1 MSARHATYTRVTHP
15 TAMNLQPR
23 FHLLTIVFFV
33 VFAIPSWLAVRA
45 LAEGIMEQWA
55 VRYAEKQVLYDK
67 GRTLQPIL
75 REVALSRQLASSQ
88 PIREWARK
96 PDDAPLTQRAVK
108 EMENFRQNFADHSYF
123 VALQSN
129 GRYYHNNAQNEYAGE
144 EFRYVMDPRNKKD
157 AWFYDLIRQQRAIHI
172 NVNPDPN
179 LGITKLW
186 IDVLIRDGNDI
197 LGIAGTGLD
206 LTSFI
211 KNVVEEGSPGVTSL
225 FVDHS
230 GAIQIHRNQA
240 LIDFSSIS
248 KSQTKSQQNTID
260 LLFEREADRRAVLA
274 AMKELEVQKK
284 SVATLFVQAGG
295 KRHIAGIAYLPEI
308 DWHEITLLDLDVL
321 LPFSQF
327 TGILVVYTLTLL
339 GILLL
344 FNLSLRRFVLIP
356 LQKLDTGMSA
366 VETGSDVPE
375 HLDTLGTGEIGRLM
389 KRFVQMSKSVTVSR
403 RDLEF
408 KVQERT
414 IALERLTKIDPLTE
428 LLNRRG
434 MSERIEAELK
444 RTRRETQRLGIL
456 WLDLDCFKEIN
467 DNHGHAIGDQALI
480 AVSRIIDATI
490 RPYDVA
496 ARWGGDEFLI
506 MLYPTDEDVLLSLGE
521 RLRLAIAACSAVVD
535 ATGNRIPLSASIGG
549 HLANAGEEFN
559 NVLSQ
564 ADRALYAAKAAGRN
578 CYRTT
583 HALGASA

>member
-1 MSARHATYTRVTHP
+1 
-15 TAMNLQPR
+15 MNLQPR
-23 FHLLTIVFFV
+23 FHLLTIAFFV
-33 VFAIPSWLAVRA
+33 IFAIPSWLAVRA

-96 PDDAPLTQRAVK
+96 PDDAQLTRRAVK
-108 EMENFRQNFADHSYF
+108 EMENFRQNFQDHSYF

-129 GRYYHNNAQNEYAGE
+129 GQYFHNNAQNEYAGE

-157 AWFYDLIRQQRAIHI
+157 AWFYDLIRQKRDIHI

-206 LTSFI
+206 LTAFI
-211 KNVVEEGSPGVTSL
+211 KNVVEEGAPGVTSL
-225 FVDHS
+225 FVDHT

-240 LIDFSSIS
+240 LIDFASIS
-248 KSQTKSQQNTID
+248 KTKSQQNTID
-260 LLFEREADRRAVLA
+260 LLFEQVDDRKAVLA
-274 AMKELEVQKK
+274 AMKELEMQKK
-284 SVATLFVQAGG
+284 NVATLLVQSGG
-295 KRHIAGIAYLPEI
+295 KRHIAGITYLPEI

-339 GILLL
+339 GTLLV
-344 FNLSLRRFVLIP
+344 FNLALQRFVLKP
-356 LQKLDTGMSA
+356 LQQLDAGMSA
-366 VETGSDVPE
+366 VESGSEVPA
-375 HLDTLGTGEIGRLM
+375 HLDMLGAGEIGRLM
-389 KRFVQMSKSVTVSR
+389 KRFVQMAQSVTVSR

-434 MSERIEAELK
+434 MSERIKSEL
-444 RTRRETQRLGIL
+444 RRARREENPVGIL
-456 WLDLDCFKEIN
+456 WLDLDDFKEIN
-467 DNHGHAIGDQALI
+467 DWHGHAAGDQALI
-480 AVSRIIDATI
+480 AVARIIDATI

-506 MLYPTDEDVLLSLGE
+506 MLYPTDVDVLLSIGE
-521 RLRLAIAACSAVVD
+521 RLRQAIANCRTVMTHD
-535 ATGNRIPLSASIGG
+535 GTHIPLSASIGG
-549 HLANAGEEFN
+549 HIAGINEEFN
-559 NVLSQ
+559 SVLHQ

-583 HALGASA
+583 PVIAEDA

>member
-1 MSARHATYTRVTHP
+1 
-15 TAMNLQPR
+15 MNLRPR
-23 FHLLTIVFFV
+23 FHLLTIVFFII
-33 VFAIPSWLAVRA
+33 FAIPSWLAVRA

-88 PIREWARK
+88 PIREWAHK
-96 PDDAPLTQRAVK
+96 PENKDFARRAVA
-108 EMENFRQNFADHSYF
+108 EMEGFRKNFQDHSYF
-123 VALQSN
+123 VALLKN
-129 GRYYHNNAQNEYAGE
+129 GHYFHNNAANEFAGE

-157 AWFYDLIRQQRAIHI
+157 AWFYDLIRKQRDIHI

-179 LGITKLW
+179 LGVTKLW

-206 LTSFI
+206 LTAFI
-211 KNVVEEGSPGVTSL
+211 KNVVEEDTPGVTSL
-225 FVDHS
+225 FVDHD
-230 GAIQIHRNQA
+230 GAIQIHRNQS
-240 LIDFSSIS
+240 LIDFASIS
-248 KSQTKSQQNTID
+248 KTKSQQNTIK
-260 LLFEREADRRAVLA
+260 LLFDREDDHKAVLA

-284 SVATLFVQAGG
+284 TVATLFVQVGG

-339 GILLL
+339 GILFL
-344 FNLSLRRFVLIP
+344 FNLALRRFVLTP
-356 LQKLDTGMSA
+356 LQQLDKAMAA
-366 VETGSDVPE
+366 VETGSDVPPE
-375 HLDTLGTGEIGRLM
+375 LERLGSGEIGRLM
-389 KRFVQMSKSVTVSR
+389 KRFVQMAKSVTVSR

-434 MSERIEAELK
+434 MSERIEAELM
-444 RTRRETQRLGIL
+444 RARREQNALGLL
-456 WLDLDCFKEIN
+456 WLDVDGFKEIN
-467 DNHGHAIGDQALI
+467 DRYGHAAGDRALETI
-480 AVSRIIDATI
+480 AGIIDATI

-506 MLYPTDEDVLLSLGE
+506 MLYPADEATLRALGE
-521 RLRLAIAACSAVVD
+521 RLLDAIASCRNV
-535 ATGNRIPLSASIGG
+535 TGQDGTPIALRASIGG
-549 HLANAGEEFN
+549 HSSASGEDFTH
-559 NVLSQ
+559 LLQQ
-564 ADRALYAAKAAGRN
+564 ADRALYAAKADGRN
-578 CYRTT
+578 CYRSSPD
-583 HALGASA
+583 ALENHLIRT

>member
-1 MSARHATYTRVTHP
+1 
-15 TAMNLQPR
+15 MNLQPR
-23 FHLLTIVFFV
+23 FHLLTIIFFV
-33 VFAIPSWLAVRA
+33 VFAIPSWIAVRA
-45 LAEGIMEQWA
+45 LAESIMEQWA

-75 REVALSRQLASSQ
+75 REVALSRQMASSQ
-88 PIREWARK
+88 PLREWARRPEDK
-96 PDDAPLTQRAVK
+96 ALTQRAVK
-108 EMENFRQNFADHSYF
+108 EMENFRQNFQDHSYF
-123 VALQSN
+123 VALLGN
-129 GRYYHNNAQNEYAGE
+129 GHYYHNNAQNEFGGQ
-144 EFRYVMDPRNKKD
+144 EFRYVMDERNKKD
-157 AWFYDLIRQQRAIHI
+157 AWFYDLIRQKRDIHI

-225 FVDHS
+225 FVDHD

-240 LIDFSSIS
+240 LIDFASIS
-248 KSQTKSQQNTID
+248 KNKSQQNTID
-260 LLFEREADRRAVLA
+260 LLFERPEDRKAVLA
-274 AMKELEVQKK
+274 AMKELEVRKK
-284 SVATLFVQAGG
+284 NVATLFVQSNGR
-295 KRHIAGIAYLPEI
+295 RHIAGIAYLPEI

-327 TGILVVYTLTLL
+327 AGILAVYTLTLL

-344 FNLSLRRFVLIP
+344 FNLALTRFILKP
-356 LQKLDTGMSA
+356 LKQLDAGMAA
-366 VETGSDVPE
+366 VEAGSEVPAKLE
-375 HLDTLGTGEIGRLM
+375 NLGTGEIGRLM
-389 KRFVQMSKSVTVSR
+389 KRFVHMAKSVTISR

-434 MSERIEAELK
+434 MTERVESELK
-444 RTRRETQRLGIL
+444 RARRENNRLGIL
-456 WLDLDCFKEIN
+456 WLDLDNFKEIN
-467 DNHGHAIGDQALI
+467 DWQGHAAGDRALEAI
-480 AVSRIIDATI
+480 ARIIDATI

-506 MLYPTDEDVLLSLGE
+506 MLYPTDEAVLLALGE
-521 RLRLAIAACSAVVD
+521 RLRQAVASCRSVVGKD
-535 ATGNRIPLSASIGG
+535 GQPIELSASIGG
-549 HLANAGEEFN
+549 HLAGKDEEFN
-559 NVLSQ
+559 TVLQQ
-564 ADRALYAAKAAGRN
+564 ADGALYAAKAAGRN

-583 HALGASA
+583 PVPLTAE

>member
-1 MSARHATYTRVTHP
+1 
-15 TAMNLQPR
+15 MNLQPR
-23 FHLLTIVFFV
+23 FHLLTIIFFV
-33 VFAIPSWLAVRA
+33 VFAIPSWIAVRA
-45 LAEGIMEQWA
+45 LAESIMEQWA

-75 REVALSRQLASSQ
+75 REVALSRQMASSQ
-88 PIREWARK
+88 PLREWARRPEDK
-96 PDDAPLTQRAVK
+96 ALTQRAVK
-108 EMENFRQNFADHSYF
+108 EMENFRQNFQDHSYF
-123 VALQSN
+123 VALLGN
-129 GRYYHNNAQNEYAGE
+129 GHYYHNNAQNEFGGQ
-144 EFRYVMDPRNKKD
+144 EFRYVMDERNKKD
-157 AWFYDLIRQQRAIHI
+157 AWFYDLIRQKRDIHI

-225 FVDHS
+225 FVDHD

-240 LIDFSSIS
+240 LIDFASIS
-248 KSQTKSQQNTID
+248 KNKSQQNTID
-260 LLFEREADRRAVLA
+260 LLFERPEDRKAVLA
-274 AMKELEVQKK
+274 AMKELEVRKK
-284 SVATLFVQAGG
+284 NVATLFVQSNGR
-295 KRHIAGIAYLPEI
+295 RHIAGIAYLPEI
-308 DWHEITLLDLDVL
+308 DWHEITLLDLGVL

-327 TGILVVYTLTLL
+327 AGILAVYTLTLL

-344 FNLSLRRFVLIP
+344 FNLALTRFILKP
-356 LQKLDTGMSA
+356 LKQLDAGMAA
-366 VETGSDVPE
+366 VEAGSEVPAKLE
-375 HLDTLGTGEIGRLM
+375 NLGTGEIGRLM
-389 KRFVQMSKSVTVSR
+389 KRFVHMAKSVTISR

-434 MSERIEAELK
+434 MTERVESELK
-444 RTRRETQRLGIL
+444 RARRENNRLGIL
-456 WLDLDCFKEIN
+456 WLDLDNFKEIN
-467 DNHGHAIGDQALI
+467 DWQGHAAGDRALEAI
-480 AVSRIIDATI
+480 ARIIDATI

-506 MLYPTDEDVLLSLGE
+506 MLYPTDEAVLLALGE
-521 RLRLAIAACSAVVD
+521 RLRQAVAGCRSVIGKD
-535 ATGNRIPLSASIGG
+535 GHSIELSASIGG
-549 HLANAGEEFN
+549 HLAGKDEEFN
-559 NVLSQ
+559 TVLQQ
-564 ADRALYAAKAAGRN
+564 ADGALYAAKAAGRN

-583 HALGASA
+583 PVPLTAE

>member
-1 MSARHATYTRVTHP
+1 
-15 TAMNLQPR
+15 MNLQPR
-23 FHLLTIVFFV
+23 FHILTIVFFV
-33 VFAIPSWLAVRA
+33 VFAIPSWMAVRA

-96 PDDAPLTQRAVK
+96 PDDVPLTRRAVK
-108 EMENFRQNFADHSYF
+108 EMENFRQNFQDHSYF
-123 VALQSN
+123 VALLGN
-129 GRYYHNNAQNEYAGE
+129 GRYYHNNALNEYAGQ

-157 AWFYDLIRQQRAIHI
+157 AWFYDLIRQKRDIHI

-225 FVDHS
+225 FVDHD

-240 LIDFSSIS
+240 LIDFASIS
-248 KSQTKSQQNTID
+248 KSKSQQNTID
-260 LLFEREADRRAVLA
+260 LLFERESDRKAVLA

-284 SVATLFVQAGG
+284 NVATLFVQSNGR
-295 KRHIAGIAYLPEI
+295 RHIAGIAYLPEI

-344 FNLSLRRFVLIP
+344 FNLALQRFVLKP
-356 LQKLDTGMSA
+356 LQQLDAGMSA
-366 VETGSDVPE
+366 VESGSDAPAFV
-375 HLDTLGTGEIGRLM
+375 DTLGTGEIGRLM
-389 KRFVQMSKSVTVSR
+389 QRFAQMAKSVTVSR

-444 RTRRETQRLGIL
+444 RARREGNRLGVL
-456 WLDLDCFKEIN
+456 WLDLDGFKEIN
-467 DNHGHAIGDQALI
+467 DRHGHAAGDQSLI
-480 AVSRIIDATI
+480 AVASIIDATI

-496 ARWGGDEFLI
+496 ARWGGDEFLV
-506 MLYPTDEDVLLSLGE
+506 MLYPTDDETLQALGE
-521 RLRLAIAACSAVVD
+521 RLRQAIAGCRSVIGRNGTA
-535 ATGNRIPLSASIGG
+535 IPLSASIGG
-549 HLANAGEEFN
+549 HLAATGEEFN
-559 NVLSQ
+559 SVLHQ
-564 ADRALYAAKAAGRN
+564 ADQSLYAAKTAGRN
-578 CYRTT
+578 CCRTSLVV
-583 HALGASA
+583 AEGA

>member
-1 MSARHATYTRVTHP
+1 
-15 TAMNLQPR
+15 MNLQPR

-33 VFAIPSWLAVRA
+33 VFAIPSWMAVRA
-45 LAEGIMEQWA
+45 LAEGIMGQWA

-96 PDDAPLTQRAVK
+96 PDDAKLTERAVK
-108 EMENFRQNFADHSYF
+108 EMENFRQNFQDHSYF
-123 VALQSN
+123 VALLRN
-129 GRYYHNNAQNEYAGE
+129 GHYFHNNAQNEYAGQ

-157 AWFYDLIRQQRAIHI
+157 AWFYDLIRQKRDIHI

-225 FVDHS
+225 FVDHD

-240 LIDFSSIS
+240 LIDFASIS
-248 KSQTKSQQNTID
+248 KTKSQQNTID
-260 LLFEREADRRAVLA
+260 LLFEREADRKAVLA

-284 SVATLFVQAGG
+284 NVATLFVQANGR
-295 KRHIAGIAYLPEI
+295 RHIAGIAYLPEI
-308 DWHEITLLDLDVL
+308 DWHEITLLDLEVL

-327 TGILVVYTLTLL
+327 KGILVVYTLTLL

-344 FNLSLRRFVLIP
+344 FNLALQRFVLKP
-356 LQKLDTGMSA
+356 LQQLDAGMSA
-366 VETGSDVPE
+366 VESGSEAPA

-389 KRFVQMSKSVTVSR
+389 KRFTQMAKSVTVSR

-434 MSERIEAELK
+434 MAERIEAELK
-444 RTRRETQRLGIL
+444 RARREGSRLGIL
-456 WLDLDCFKEIN
+456 WLDLDIFKEIN
-467 DNHGHAIGDQALI
+467 DLHGHAAGDQALI
-480 AVSRIIDATI
+480 AVANIIDATI

-496 ARWGGDEFLI
+496 ARWGGDEFLV
-506 MLYPTDEDVLLSLGE
+506 MLHPTDDDTLLALGE
-521 RLRLAIAACSAVVD
+521 RLRLAIAGCRSVTARDGTA
-535 ATGNRIPLSASIGG
+535 IPLSASIGG
-549 HLANAGEEFN
+549 HLSSAGEELN
-559 NVLSQ
+559 SVLHQ
-564 ADRALYAAKAAGRN
+564 ADQALYAAKTAGRN
-578 CYRTT
+578 RCRITPPNAPT
-583 HALGASA
+583 FVSEI

>member
-1 MSARHATYTRVTHP
+1 
-15 TAMNLQPR
+15 MNLQPR

-33 VFAIPSWLAVRA
+33 VFAIPSWMAVRA

-96 PDDAPLTQRAVK
+96 PDDAPLTRRAVK
-108 EMENFRQNFADHSYF
+108 EMENFRQNFQDRSYF
-123 VALQSN
+123 VALLGN
-129 GRYYHNNAQNEYAGE
+129 GRYYHNNAQNEYAGQ

-157 AWFYDLIRQQRAIHI
+157 AWFYDLIKQKRDIHI

-225 FVDHS
+225 FVDHD

-240 LIDFSSIS
+240 LIDFASIS
-248 KSQTKSQQNTID
+248 KTKSQQNTID
-260 LLFEREADRRAVLA
+260 LLFEREADRKAVLA

-284 SVATLFVQAGG
+284 NVATLFVQANGR
-295 KRHIAGIAYLPEI
+295 RHIAGIAYLPEI

-344 FNLSLRRFVLIP
+344 FNLALQRFVLKP
-356 LQKLDTGMSA
+356 LQQLDAGMSA
-366 VETGSDVPE
+366 VESGSDAPAP
-375 HLDTLGTGEIGRLM
+375 LDTLGTGEIGRLM
-389 KRFVQMSKSVTVSR
+389 QRFAQMAKSVTISR

-444 RTRRETQRLGIL
+444 RARREGSRLGIL
-456 WLDLDCFKEIN
+456 WLDLDGFKEIN
-467 DNHGHAIGDQALI
+467 DRHGHAAGDQALI
-480 AVSRIIDATI
+480 TVASIIDATI

-496 ARWGGDEFLI
+496 ARWGGDEFLV
-506 MLYPTDEDVLLSLGE
+506 MLYPTDDETLLALGE
-521 RLRLAIAACSAVVD
+521 RLRLAIAGCRSVIGRD
-535 ATGNRIPLSASIGG
+535 GTGIPLSASIGG
-549 HLANAGEEFN
+549 HLAIAGEEFN
-559 NVLSQ
+559 GVLHQ
-564 ADRALYAAKAAGRN
+564 ADQALYAAKTAGRN
-578 CYRTT
+578 CCRTT
-583 HALGASA
+583 QAVAEGA

>member
-1 MSARHATYTRVTHP
+1 
-15 TAMNLQPR
+15 MNLQPR
-23 FHLLTIVFFV
+23 FRLLTIVFFLI
-33 VFAIPSWLAVRA
+33 FAIPSWMAVRA
-45 LAEGIMEQWA
+45 LAEGIMAQWA

-75 REVALSRQLASSQ
+75 REVALSRQLAASQ

-96 PDDAPLTQRAVK
+96 PDDAQLTRRALK
-108 EMENFRQNFADHSYF
+108 EMENFRQNFQDHSYF
-123 VALQSN
+123 VALLGN

-157 AWFYDLIRQQRAIHI
+157 AWFYDLIRQKRDIHI

-211 KNVVEEGSPGVTSL
+211 KNVVEEGAPGVTSL
-225 FVDHS
+225 FVDHD

-240 LIDFSSIS
+240 LIDFASIS
-248 KSQTKSQQNTID
+248 KNKSQKNTID
-260 LLFEREADRRAVLA
+260 LLFERETDRKAVLA
-274 AMKELEVQKK
+274 AMKELEIQKK
-284 SVATLFVQAGG
+284 TVATLFVQANG
-295 KRHIAGIAYLPEI
+295 KRHLAGIAYLPEI

-327 TGILVVYTLTLL
+327 TGILVAYALTML

-344 FNLSLRRFVLIP
+344 FNLALQRFVLKP
-356 LQKLDTGMSA
+356 LKQLDEAMSA
-366 VETGSDVPE
+366 VESGSDVPAQ
-375 HLDTLGTGEIGRLM
+375 LDTLGTGEIGRLM
-389 KRFVQMSKSVTVSR
+389 KRFAQMAKSVTVSR

-434 MSERIEAELK
+434 MTERIEAELK
-444 RTRRETQRLGIL
+444 RAHRELNRLGIL
-456 WLDLDCFKEIN
+456 WMDLDGFKEIN
-467 DNHGHAIGDQALI
+467 DRHGHAVGDQALKTV
-480 AVSRIIDATI
+480 ARIIDATI

-506 MLYPTDEDVLLSLGE
+506 MLYPADPDVLQTLAE
-521 RLRLAIAACSAVVD
+521 RLLAGISGCRSVFGTNGISVA
-535 ATGNRIPLSASIGG
+535 LSASIGG
-549 HLANAGEEFN
+549 HLSSSEEEFN
-559 NVLSQ
+559 SLLLHG
-564 ADRALYAAKAAGRN
+564 DKALYNAKAAGRN
-578 CYRTT
+578 CYRST
-583 HALGASA
+583 A

>member
-1 MSARHATYTRVTHP
+1 
-15 TAMNLQPR
+15 MNLQPR

-33 VFAIPSWLAVRA
+33 IFAIPSWLAVRA

-75 REVALSRQLASSQ
+75 REVALSRQMASSQ

-96 PDDAPLTQRAVK
+96 PDDAALTRRALS
-108 EMENFRQNFADHSYF
+108 EMENFRQNFQDRSYF
-123 VALQSN
+123 VALLGN
-129 GRYYHNNAQNEYAGE
+129 GHYYHNNDQNEYAGQ

-157 AWFYDLIRQQRAIHI
+157 AWFYDLIKQQRDIHI

-186 IDVLIRDGNDI
+186 IDVLIRDGGDI
-197 LGIAGTGLD
+197 LGIAGSGLD
-206 LTSFI
+206 LTTFI
-211 KNVVEEGSPGVTSL
+211 RNVVEEGTPGVTSM
-225 FVDHS
+225 FVDHN

-240 LIDFSSIS
+240 LIDFASIS
-248 KSQTKSQQNTID
+248 KSKSQQNTID
-260 LLFEREADRRAVLA
+260 LLFERDTDRKAVLA
-274 AMKELEVQKK
+274 AMKELETSRKN
-284 SVATLFVQAGG
+284 VATLFVQSGG
-295 KRHIAGIAYLPEI
+295 KRNIAGITYLPEI

-344 FNLSLRRFVLIP
+344 FNLALQRFVLIP
-356 LQKLDTGMSA
+356 LKQLDAGMKA
-366 VETGSDVPE
+366 VESGSDVPAK
-375 HLDTLGTGEIGRLM
+375 LDSLGSGEIGRLM
-389 KRFVQMSKSVTVSR
+389 KRFVHMARSVTVSR

-434 MSERIEAELK
+434 MSERIEAELTRAK
-444 RTRRETQRLGIL
+444 REGTRLGVL
-456 WLDLDCFKEIN
+456 WLDLDDFKEIN
-467 DNHGHAIGDQALI
+467 DGHGHATGDQALI
-480 AVSRIIDATI
+480 AVARIIDATI

-496 ARWGGDEFLI
+496 ARWGGDEFLV
-506 MLYPTDEDVLLSLGE
+506 MLHPTDDDVLLSLGE
-521 RLRLAIAACSAVVD
+521 RLRQAIAACRTVGAVD
-535 ATGNRIPLSASIGG
+535 GTAIPLSASIGG
-549 HLANAGEEFN
+549 HLARPGEAFN
-559 NVLSQ
+559 HVLHE

-583 HALGASA
+583 ATAEVD

>member
-1 MSARHATYTRVTHP
+1 MSTPRTLPRVT

-96 PDDAPLTQRAVK
+96 PDDAQLTRRAVK

-123 VALQSN
+123 VALLSN

-144 EFRYVMDPRNKKD
+144 EFRYVMDARNKKD
-157 AWFYDLIRQQRAIHI
+157 AWFYDLIRQQRDIHI

-240 LIDFSSIS
+240 LIDFASIS
-248 KSQTKSQQNTID
+248 KSKSQQNTID
-260 LLFEREADRRAVLA
+260 LLFEREVDRKAVLA
-274 AMKELEVQKK
+274 AMKELEIQKK
-284 SVATLFVQAGG
+284 NVATLVVQANGR
-295 KRHIAGIAYLPEI
+295 RHIAGIAYLPEI

-356 LQKLDTGMSA
+356 LQKLDAGMSA
-366 VETGSDVPE
+366 VEAGSDVPAQ
-375 HLDTLGTGEIGRLM
+375 LDTLGSGEIGRLM
-389 KRFVQMSKSVTVSR
+389 KRFAQMARSVTVSR

-444 RTRRETQRLGIL
+444 RARRETNRLGIL
-456 WLDLDCFKEIN
+456 WLDLDGFKEIN
-467 DNHGHAIGDQALI
+467 DQHGHAIGDQALI
-480 AVSRIIDATI
+480 AVARIIDATI

-521 RLRLAIAACSAVVD
+521 RLRLAIAASHTVVD
-535 ATGNRIPLSASIGG
+535 EAGRHIPLSASIGG
-549 HLANAGEEFN
+549 HIAGASEQFN

-583 HALGASA
+583 HALAGSN